1 MKQYIGTKII
11 EAEPAYRCM
20 DGQGHITI
28 TDDPSEAFPNF
39 PSVEDGYRV
48 RYADGYVSWSP
59 KDTFERAYL
68 PLEVNTELRT
78 SKPSISQE
86 MVDNFILETW
96 TQTAGE
102 KTTIV
107 RAMLRNGFE
116 LGLIDWPQEETAL
129 LNIFEPLWKESYDK
143 GAGVSA
149 KLYNLQAVQRPEL
162 ISTAKLRGGV
172 RVKGITETTQQSIA
186 RIVSA
191 GLEHGDSRATIAKQI
206 EQEMQTTASR
216 ARTIATQECNT
227 SLLTGHYDMMRKA
240 GAAWKTWH
248 VANMS
253 AARPSHKRLNG
264 ERVPIDAKFSNG
276 LMRPCDPDCTDPAE
290 VVNCHC
296 FLTFDK

>member
-20 DGQGHITI
+20 DGQGRVTI

-68 PLEVNTELRT
+68 PLETNKELRA

-116 LGLIDWPQEETAL
+116 LVESSACVSPENYDEKLGAEICMEKIKDKVWFLLGFLLQTAVHGVT
-129 LNIFEPLWKESYDK
+129 KESED
-143 GAGVSA
+143 
-149 KLYNLQAVQRPEL
+149 
-162 ISTAKLRGGV
+162 
-172 RVKGITETTQQSIA
+172 
-186 RIVSA
+186 
-191 GLEHGDSRATIAKQI
+191 
-206 EQEMQTTASR
+206 
-216 ARTIATQECNT
+216 
-227 SLLTGHYDMMRKA
+227 
-240 GAAWKTWH
+240 
-248 VANMS
+248 
-253 AARPSHKRLNG
+253 
-264 ERVPIDAKFSNG
+264 
-276 LMRPCDPDCTDPAE
+276 
-290 VVNCHC
+290 
-296 FLTFDK
+296 